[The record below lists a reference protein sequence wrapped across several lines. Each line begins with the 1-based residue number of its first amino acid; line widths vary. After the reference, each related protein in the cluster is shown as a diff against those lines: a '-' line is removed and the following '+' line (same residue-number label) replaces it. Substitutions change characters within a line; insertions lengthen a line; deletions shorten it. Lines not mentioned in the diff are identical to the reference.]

1 MPQMGYAI
9 KKFEEFKIGEKGVCA
24 KTITEADVILF
35 AGVSGDFNPVH
46 INEEYAKT
54 TMFKGRIVHGML
66 VASLLGQAGASI
78 LGGAIYLGHSQRFL
92 APVKTGD
99 TITASFEII
108 EMIPE
113 KKLIKCHGYCTNQ
126 DGKVVI
132 DGEATV
138 KVIA

>member
-1 MPQMGYAI
+1 MSYEI
-9 KKFEEFKIGEKGVCA
+9 KKFEEFKIGEKGICS

-46 INEEYAKT
+46 MNEEYAKT

-66 VASLLGQAGASI
+66 VASLLGQAGAGI
-78 LGGAIYLGHSQRFL
+78 LGGAIYMGHTQKFL

-99 TITASFEII
+99 TITATFEII
-108 EMIPE
+108 E
-113 KKLIKCHGYCTNQ
+113 KNADRKLIKCHTYCTNQ
-126 DGKVVI
+126 YGKIVI

-138 KVIA
+138 KIIA

>member
-1 MPQMGYAI
+1 MNCAI
-9 KKFEEFKIGEKGVCA
+9 KKFDEFKVGEKGVCA

-46 INEEYAKT
+46 MNEEYAKT

-66 VASLLGQAGASI
+66 VASLLGQAGSSI
-78 LGGAIYLGHSQRFL
+78 LGGAIYMGHTQKFL

-99 TITASFEII
+99 TITATFEII
-108 EMIPE
+108 EMKPD
-113 KKLIKCHGYCTNQ
+113 KQLIRCHTYCTNQ
-126 DGKVVI
+126 HGKIVI
-132 DGEATV
+132 DGEASV